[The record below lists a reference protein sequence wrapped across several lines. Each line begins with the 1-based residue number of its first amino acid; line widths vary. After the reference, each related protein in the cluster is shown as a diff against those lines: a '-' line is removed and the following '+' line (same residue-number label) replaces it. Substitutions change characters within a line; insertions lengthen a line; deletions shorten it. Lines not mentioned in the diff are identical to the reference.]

1 MSPTRVAL
9 AAALTLSA
17 AALAPSSAPAAVQL
31 NPKLAKAP
39 EAAHVDYDGVQH
51 LHYRYGPIQITPG
64 QNTIVFKPNIQLKP
78 KVPGYI
84 TRFQPN
90 LTYTDG
96 KIPPV
101 DVVHLHHGV
110 WMMNGYPTMAAGEE
124 KTILQFPRG
133 FGYK

>member
-1 MSPTRVAL
+1 MSHLRVAL
-9 AAALTLSA
+9 AAALTLFA
-17 AALAPSSAPAAVQL
+17 AALMPGAALAAVPL

-39 EAAHVDYDGVQH
+39 DVGHVDYDGVQH

-64 QNTIVFKPNIQLKP
+64 QNTILFKPNIQLKP

-90 LTYTDG
+90 LTFTNG

-110 WMMNGYPTMAAGEE
+110 WVMRNYPTMAAGRGRG
-124 KTILQFPRG
+124 TPTFPPAT
-133 FGYK
+133 